1 MSKNNIIPVSA
12 KIILKLYLVILVVC
26 SLCRLGLMCCHLD
39 EIKTASSWTIV
50 QAYLI
55 GIHFDTVLA
64 SYVLALPI
72 IVFSIFDFIGKKNSV
87 FEIIMTVVMT
97 IMLSV
102 VAFASI
108 SDIPYYNQFADHI
121 NLTAMDWFKGE
132 NGLSDVTNMILG
144 DPSLWLFFI
153 PVVLVVIGVY
163 IVCKRIIR
171 RTTIWQSKHYIAKG
185 VSTLLLIV
193 LCFFGMRGYITR
205 ERPISV
211 YDSYFCENSLLNQLG
226 QNPAYTF
233 ITSYLTDVTLM
244 DDETAIANMRKYLDI
259 QDVKEFQNP
268 LSRRFEADTV
278 PNNYNVVL
286 ILMESMSSDLLGRS
300 AHYQGL
306 TPFLDSLIDQS
317 LYFENCFSAGKHT
330 ISGIFSSLCGYANTF
345 NDDPTYQFN
354 PVKSEP
360 VLSYNNMP
368 KTLKDNGYHTM
379 FFLSHTATWEKLD
392 VFLNKN
398 SIDRIY
404 SYDDYDHQN
413 AEGSSWGVCDD
424 YLLEYAAKVFDNQHD
439 KPFFATIM
447 TVNNHQPYVI
457 PSYFKS
463 KFKNDKDAVVE
474 YSDWALRKFFEI
486 AAKSEWFDN
495 TVFILAGDHGKDY
508 VKSYTPPVGYF
519 HIPLIFYA
527 PSLLQPEVNPNFAS
541 QVDIYPTVMDLL
553 NISFVNNTLGINLLQ
568 EKRPMTFSSGDTEYC
583 VFNNDWY
590 FIGSKNKPSQ
600 LFHYQ
605 DFDMKNYAEE
615 KPEIVNDMKTYGES
629 NFQSFNYIYKKRLQN
644 VE

>member
-1 MSKNNIIPVSA
+1 MTKRFNIPVSA
-12 KIILKLYLVILVVC
+12 KIILKFYLVVLAVC
-26 SLCRLGLMCCHLD
+26 FLCRLGLMFCHLD
-39 EIKTASSWTIV
+39 EISTASFWTII
-50 QAYLI
+50 QGYLI
-55 GIHFDTVLA
+55 GIHFDTVTA
-64 SYVLALPI
+64 SYILALPI
-72 IVFSIFDFIGKKNSV
+72 IIFSIFDFIGKKSV
-87 FEIIMTVVMT
+87 IFEKIMTVVMT
-97 IMLSV
+97 IILAV
-102 VAFASI
+102 IAFASI

-132 NGLSDVTNMILG
+132 NGLADVTNMVLG

-153 PVVLVVIGVY
+153 PVVLVVIAVY
-163 IVCKRIIR
+163 IISKRIIR
-171 RTTIWQSKHYIAKG
+171 NSTTWQSGRYIAKSI
-185 VSTLLLIV
+185 STFLLIL

-211 YDSYFCENSLLNQLG
+211 YDSYYCENSFLNQLG
-226 QNPAYTF
+226 QNPTYTF

-244 DDETAIANMRKYLDI
+244 DDEVAIQNMKKYLDI
-259 QDVKEFQNP
+259 QEDSEFQNP
-268 LSRRFEADTV
+268 LSRKFEADTV

-286 ILMESMSSDLLGRS
+286 IMMESMSSDLLERNG
-300 AHYQGL
+300 HFQGL

-317 LYFENCFSAGKHT
+317 LYFDNCFSAGKHT

-360 VLSYNNMP
+360 VLTYNSMP
-368 KTLKDNGYHTM
+368 KTLKDNGYHNM

-398 SIDRIY
+398 YIDRIY
-404 SYDDYDHQN
+404 AYDDYDKK
-413 AEGSSWGVCDD
+413 AERSNWGVSDN
-424 YLLEYAAKVFDNQHD
+424 YLLQYAAHTFDSCDQ

-447 TVNNHQPYVI
+447 TVSNHQPYII
-457 PSYFKS
+457 PSYFES
-463 KFKNDKDAVVE
+463 KFTSDKDAVVE
-474 YSDWALRKFFEI
+474 YADWSLRKFFET

-495 TVFILAGDHGKDY
+495 TIFVLVGDHGKDY

-519 HIPLIFYA
+519 HIPLVFYA
-527 PSLLQPEVNPNFAS
+527 PSLLSPEVNPKFAS

-553 NISFVNNTLGINLLQ
+553 NISFVNNTLGINLLKDQ
-568 EKRPMTFSSGDTEYC
+568 RPMVFSSGDTEYC
-583 VFNNDWY
+583 VFDNDWY
-590 FIGSKNKPSQ
+590 YIGSKNKPYQ
-600 LFHYQ
+600 LYHYQ
-605 DFDMKNYAEE
+605 DVDMRNYAEE
-615 KPEIVNDMKTYGES
+615 KPEVVNAMKTYGES